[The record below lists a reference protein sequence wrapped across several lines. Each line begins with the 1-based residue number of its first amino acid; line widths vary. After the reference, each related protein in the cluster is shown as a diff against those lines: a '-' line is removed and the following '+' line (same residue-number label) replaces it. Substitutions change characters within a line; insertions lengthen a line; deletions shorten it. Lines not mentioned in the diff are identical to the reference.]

1 MLFVEISARFLLV
14 FGPGVIRPE
23 LTDPGVDNCDCEI
36 HPDLT
41 GCDNCDCDLS
51 RTD

>member
-23 LTDPGVDNCDCEI
+23 LTDPFADNCDCESHPDLTDPGVDNCD
-36 HPDLT
+36 
-41 GCDNCDCDLS
+41 
-51 RTD
+51 

>member
-1 MLFVEISARFLLV
+1 M

-41 GCDNCDCDLS
+41 DPGVVTDIYPELTDPGVDNYVI
-51 RTD
+51 